1 MPKKEHKDRLEQLL
15 DEFNLTKV
23 AKNKGSQLSGGERRR
38 VEIARA
44 MAANPSF
51 LLLYETFSAIDPLT
65 VAELQKMIR
74 KLKEKNLGI
83 LITDHNVRETLGVV
97 DYAHILSSGEVVVS
111 GSPEEI
117 AQSEIARKHYL
128 GEEFR
133 M

>member
-1 MPKKEHKDRLEQLL
+1 LLL
-15 DEFNLTKV
+15 DE
-23 AKNKGSQLSGGERRR
+23 
-38 VEIARA
+38 
-44 MAANPSF
+44 P
-51 LLLYETFSAIDPLT
+51 FSAIDPLT

-74 KLKEKNLGI
+74 KLKDKGLGI

-111 GSPEEI
+111 GSPEEV